1 MATSLFDHKYA
12 KLTVKR
18 DGAMAVGATAAALRL
33 TDEILE
39 LIGSEKKLRRRA
51 RRKSRKPSD

>member
-1 MATSLFDHKYA
+1 MATSLFEHKLA
-12 KLTVKR
+12 KLAVKR

-39 LIGSEKKLRRRA
+39 LIGCEKKLRRRA
-51 RRKSRKPSD
+51 GRKPRKTRA